1 MRRVG
6 ILAVAV
12 AALSLATAGT
22 ASARSTGTWIT
33 NYSGSTLK
41 LMEINLNGEPPVF
54 EETNTAPP
62 APLKGSFLRPGQT
75 LHVEITYQ
83 PLNTRWANLVYGVV
97 NNDGS
102 VTKAYEVFADYAGED
117 ACGHLATEIQC
128 KIEGTRITLLDKP
141 GTTVVVGP
149 NAGVEAEEQAHV
161 LKELCVKGSNCT
173 YESTKHVEMALPTKT
188 IGAGLANCKTD
199 EDIEKEIT
207 LEDAVST
214 TNSVGIAN
222 AEELNFF
229 GLAKSSVTIQYGH
242 QWTTQHT
249 FKETIKTKVKPESV
263 NFFMFAAPIIR
274 DVGNFTLKLGNT
286 TIIVQGV
293 RFDNPNPEGS
303 GRFAPRE
310 YGMSEEELSAECPV
324 NLRKLGPPNLTSFS
338 ATNLRTSQLGTKGPN
353 VLYGGPESNT
363 MKVLAGNDIVRG
375 GAGNDTLIGGGG
387 LDSLNG
393 GPGED
398 TLLGGSGADKLVDT
412 AGPTLVK
419 TGTNGSAAPDY
430 VNVSD
435 GNGDDTV
442 ICENPNTYVIADAND
457 KVSGECGRVVR
468 TEGG

>member
-1 MRRVG
+1 VRRAVRGVG
-6 ILAVAV
+6 IVVVAV
-12 AALSLATAGT
+12 AAFSFATAGS

-41 LMEINLNGEPPVF
+41 LMEIKQNGEPPVF
-54 EETNTAPP
+54 EESSTAPP
-62 APLKGSFLRPGQT
+62 APLVGSFLRPGQT

-83 PLNTRWANLVYGVV
+83 PLNLVYGVV

-102 VTKAYEVFADYAGED
+102 VTKAYEIFADYAGED
-117 ACGHLATEIQC
+117 ACGRIATEIQC
-128 KIEGTRITLLDKP
+128 KMDGTRITLLDKP
-141 GTTVVVGP
+141 GTTVVIGP

-173 YESTKHVEMALPTKT
+173 YQGTKHVEMALPKKT
-188 IGAGLANCKTD
+188 VGAGLANCKT
-199 EDIEKEIT
+199 EEKIEKEIT
-207 LEDAVST
+207 LEDAVSD
-214 TNSVGIAN
+214 TNSLGVSN
-222 AEELNFF
+222 AEEFNFF
-229 GLAKSSVTIQYGH
+229 GIAKATVQFEYKH

-263 NFFMFAAPIIR
+263 NYFMFAAPIIR
-274 DVGNFTLKLGNT
+274 DIGNFTLKLGNT

-303 GRFAPRE
+303 GRFAERE
-310 YGMSEEELSAECPV
+310 FGMSEEELTTECPV
-324 NLRKLGPPNLTSFS
+324 NLRKLTSLPLTPIEAENLQV
-338 ATNLRTSQLGTKGPN
+338 SQIGTKGPN
-353 VLYGGPESNT
+353 VLYAGPESNT

-375 GAGNDTLIGGGG
+375 NGGNDTLVGGGG

-398 TLLGGSGADKLVDT
+398 TLLGGSGADKLVDN
-412 AGPTLVK
+412 AGPTEVK
-419 TGTNGSAAPDY
+419 TGSNGSAAPDY

-435 GNGDDTV
+435 GEGNDTV
-442 ICENPNTYVIADAND
+442 VCENENSYVIADSND
-457 KVSGECGRVVR
+457 KVSGDCGRVVR